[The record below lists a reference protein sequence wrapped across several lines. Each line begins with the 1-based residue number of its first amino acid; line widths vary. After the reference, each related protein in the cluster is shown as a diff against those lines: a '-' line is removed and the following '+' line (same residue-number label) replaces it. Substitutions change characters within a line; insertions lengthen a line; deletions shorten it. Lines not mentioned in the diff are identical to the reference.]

1 MKEVTHSLGH
11 EALEVLVERS
21 LQRRIQEFLKKIDRV
36 AKEIDVDSA
45 VLRAHMKPLLQKM
58 LDKHF

>member
-1 MKEVTHSLGH
+1 MTHSLGH